1 MWNSGESSSM
11 WAQDG
16 SVWSWQSLGPYSNTL
31 LWDPTSFQMVNNNY
45 GFADNSISKQSVYL
59 SCRNL
64 QCSCWSPQDR
74 VLRPNVWGLP
84 AVLSGCP
91 SDFCPHK
98 QVASE
103 RGYPIISIMRGQL
116 NSFLKK
122 LFGRFVTITAI
133 QAADMDISSLDYNN
147 SSNQLPGNY
156 RQSIFVPNNK
166 KFNSLFQTQ
175 VCSLESWQDSS

>member
-1 MWNSGESSSM
+1 MWNSDESSSM

-45 GFADNSISKQSVYL
+45 GFADNSISKQSFYL
-59 SCRNL
+59 SCRKL
-64 QCSCWSPQDR
+64 QCLCWSPQDR

-91 SDFCPHK
+91 SDFVHINK
-98 QVASE
+98 LLQRE
-103 RGYPIISIMRGQL
+103 EPIISIMRVQL
-116 NSFLKK
+116 NNFLKK

-133 QAADMDISSLDYNN
+133 QAADISSLDYNN
-147 SSNQLPGNY
+147 PSNQLPGNIGNLY
-156 RQSIFVPNNK
+156 LYLRTRSSTSCFRHRFVHWNH
-166 KFNSLFQTQ
+166 
-175 VCSLESWQDSS
+175 D